1 MRGRRL
7 GRYARA
13 TGRAGWRR
21 LARLAAL
28 VALVPLASGCGLLGG
43 LTKRLGAPESMT
55 VTSPG
60 FGSEAFPPQYTCHG
74 AGLSPPLHWSGAFS
88 TQPKS
93 FAIVVDDGQ
102 APITPKIYWIVFAI
116 SPSTTDIA
124 QNQLPTGARQA
135 LNSAGT
141 ARYDPPCP
149 TGTEVAT
156 IRLTVYALNSPLSK
170 LPKGAGLRDAWT
182 SIARHVIA
190 TGRLTAKASSS
201 QMITHSLHS

>member
-1 MRGRRL
+1 M
-7 GRYARA
+7 A
-13 TGRAGWRR
+13 
-21 LARLAAL
+21 LAA
-28 VALVPLASGCGLLGG
+28 VVPTVSGCGLLGG

-55 VTSPG
+55 VTSPA
-60 FGSEAFPPQYTCHG
+60 FRSETFPLQYTCHG

-88 TQPKS
+88 AQPKS

-149 TGTEVAT
+149 TGADVAT
-156 IRLTVYALNSPLSK
+156 IRLTVYALNSSLSR
-170 LPKGAGLRDAWT
+170 LPRQPSLRAAWT
-182 SIARHVIA
+182 AIARHVIA
-190 TGRLTAKASSS
+190 TGRLTVKAK
-201 QMITHSLHS
+201 Q